1 MAALAGA
8 RLAGAGPTGWWFH
21 PRIPPD
27 LAGNRVVFYLGLV
40 LSSAAWLGIG
50 RGLSTGHL
58 PEDLR
63 RLWLLG
69 GVWAAPLVA
78 GPALFS
84 HDVYS
89 YLAQGEILHLGLNP
103 YHHAPL
109 VLSHLGQPRLL
120 AAVSPFWR
128 ATTAPYGP
136 LFLGAAALI
145 VALTGSKLIA
155 GVLLLRLLDL
165 LGLILLGVFVPRL
178 ARSLGADPR
187 RAFWLAAL
195 SPLTLLELIAAGH
208 NDVLMVGLMVAGVAL
223 SVEGR
228 PLPGVALCAL
238 AATVKL
244 PALLAVAFIAAS
256 WAWASAGRLKP
267 LAQCALVTAA
277 VGVVVGVVSGTGF
290 SWISPSLV
298 STPQKVHLAI
308 TPGTA
313 VGWTIGAI
321 LHALDVSANA
331 RQLEAA
337 GGTVTLVLALLV
349 AVVLLWRTRATT
361 MVRDLGIVLLVLAL
375 GGPAAWPWY
384 LTWGVAMLAA
394 LPGWQRAGAL
404 TAGAV
409 LSVFLVKPDGIL
421 ALPLQSAPAVLA
433 VYAGLTA
440 LGWHAR
446 QRHRRAS
453 AGRPVVAPASRSD
466 PSALVESR

>member
-1 MAALAGA
+1 V
-8 RLAGAGPTGWWFH
+8 T
-21 PRIPPD
+21 
-27 LAGNRVVFYLGLV
+27 FYLGLV
-40 LSSAAWLGIG
+40 LISAAWLGIG
-50 RGLSTGHL
+50 RSLSTAH
-58 PEDLR
+58 PREDLR

-69 GVWAAPLVA
+69 AVWAAPLVA
-78 GPALFS
+78 GPVLFS

-103 YHHAPL
+103 YHSAPS
-109 VLSHLGQPRLL
+109 VLSHLGQPHLL

-128 ATTAPYGP
+128 DTTAPYGP
-136 LFLGAAALI
+136 LFLAAAAQI
-145 VALTGSKLIA
+145 VALTGPKLVA

-187 RAFWLAAL
+187 RALWLAVL

-223 SVEGR
+223 AVEGR
-228 PLPGVALCAL
+228 PLSGVALCAL
-238 AATVKL
+238 AATIKL

-256 WAWASAGRLKP
+256 WAWASAGRLRP
-267 LAQCALVTAA
+267 LAQCALTTAV
-277 VGVVVGVVSGTGF
+277 VGVVVGVVSGTGL
-290 SWISPSLV
+290 SWISLSLI

-308 TPGTA
+308 TPATA
-313 VGWTIGAI
+313 VGWTLAAI
-321 LHALDVSANA
+321 LHALDVAANT

-337 GGTVTLVLALLV
+337 SGTVTLVLALLV
-349 AVVLLWRTRATT
+349 GVVLLWRTRPTM

-384 LTWGVAMLAA
+384 LTWGLAMLAV

-409 LSVFLVKPDGIL
+409 ISVFLVKPDGIL

-433 VYAGLTA
+433 VYAALTA
-440 LGWHAR
+440 LGWHAW
-446 QRHRRAS
+446 QRYRRAS
-453 AGRPVVAPASRSD
+453 AGRPVVAPAALSD
-466 PSALVESR
+466 PSPLVESR